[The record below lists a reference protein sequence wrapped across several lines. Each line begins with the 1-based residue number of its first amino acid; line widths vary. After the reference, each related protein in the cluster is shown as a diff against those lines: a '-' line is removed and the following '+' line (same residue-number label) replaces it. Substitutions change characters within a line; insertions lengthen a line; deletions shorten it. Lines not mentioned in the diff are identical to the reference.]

1 MINGFVHSSGDME
14 IIVDNMDP
22 DLSLV
27 ANKTIKVGDSGKVQ
41 GDGKLYVSY
50 AEMEQANGSFAGL
63 VMGNKDYV
71 IGKNGY
77 YVTVSGSD
85 ISFDQTIASLNLSVP
100 FIMDI
105 DVAEVNLHSN
115 RLQVDISSFRL
126 DEIIDSTKKSL
137 QHKTGANKE
146 SEPITKRSSLKQF
159 GAKEFFGGLDGSL
172 SMAITPDGIQFGGE
186 VTLSV
191 DDKIN
196 FGTFGI
202 NELSLKLNSLDPDY
216 EYWKI
221 GGKIDLAT
229 SIPGFFDSRIAGFD
243 VNDFIN
249 RYSRI

>member
-1 MINGFVHSSGDME
+1 
-14 IIVDNMDP
+14 
-22 DLSLV
+22 
-27 ANKTIKVGDSGKVQ
+27 
-41 GDGKLYVSY
+41 
-50 AEMEQANGSFAGL
+50 
-63 VMGNKDYV
+63 
-71 IGKNGY
+71 
-77 YVTVSGSD
+77 
-85 ISFDQTIASLNLSVP
+85 
-100 FIMDI
+100 MDI

-146 SEPITKRSSLKQF
+146 SEPVTKRSSLKQF
-159 GAKEFFGGLDGSL
+159 WSRKEFFGGLDGSL

-202 NELSLKLNSLDPDY
+202 NELSLKLNCLDPDY

-221 GGKIDLAT
+221 GGKIDPAA

-243 VNDFIN
+243 GSFVLYWLPDKVTNWSSIRSGN
-249 RYSRI
+249 NGL